1 MEKVGVWIVDNSHL
15 HLISERFFVQCLST
29 NVHKNHPI
37 EHPRGAYVAGNP
49 HKWSVGPQRAPSALD
64 GFSTGCP
71 HL

>member
-29 NVHKNHPI
+29 NVHRLHPI
-37 EHPRGAYVAGNP
+37 EHPRGVYVARNP
-49 HKWSVGPQRAPSALD
+49 HDWPLGPQHSASVL
-64 GFSTGCP
+64 GEFSTRCP